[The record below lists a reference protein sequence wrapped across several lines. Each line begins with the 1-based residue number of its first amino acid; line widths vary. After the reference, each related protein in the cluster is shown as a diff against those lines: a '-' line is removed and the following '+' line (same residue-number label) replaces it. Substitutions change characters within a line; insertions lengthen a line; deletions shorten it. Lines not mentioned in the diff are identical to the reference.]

1 MIEYQTCKEITI
13 PITAREERV
22 NYSLKHFQ
30 KFPWPQAVNSNI
42 NSKLEFVISQR
53 NFTNLIVWFLFEAI
67 TAYSLMHQG
76 LISWTCRL
84 V

>member
-30 KFPWPQAVNSNI
+30 KFP
-42 NSKLEFVISQR
+42 
-53 NFTNLIVWFLFEAI
+53 
-67 TAYSLMHQG
+67 
-76 LISWTCRL
+76 
-84 V
+84 